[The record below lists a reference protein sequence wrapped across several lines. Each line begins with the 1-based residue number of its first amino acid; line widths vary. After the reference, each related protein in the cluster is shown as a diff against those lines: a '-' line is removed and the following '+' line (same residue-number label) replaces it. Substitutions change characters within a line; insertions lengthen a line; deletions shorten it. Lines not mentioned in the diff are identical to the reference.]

1 MGNCVLDEPVL
12 VLNANYEPLN
22 VCNGKRAIN
31 LLYASKADP
40 LMNGRGSINSG
51 SNSFKLPSV
60 IRLRYMVKRPRPQV
74 TLSKREILRRDNNK
88 CQYCGRAHS
97 GMTIDH
103 IVPKHMG
110 GEHSWLNLV
119 AACPDCNRRKG
130 GTILE
135 RTNMKLRRPPFRPK
149 ASAKYRFGGYLEH
162 HQEWL
167 QFINGW

>member
-1 MGNCVLDEPVL
+1 MGNSVLDEPVL

-22 VCNGKRAIN
+22 VCNSKRAIN
-31 LLYASKADP
+31 LLYASKADT
-40 LMNGRGSINSG
+40 LINGRGNVRSG
-51 SNSFKLPSV
+51 SAEFELPSV

-74 TLSKREILRRDNNK
+74 TLSKREILRRDNHR

-119 AACPDCNRRKG
+119 AACPECNRRKG
-130 GTILE
+130 GYALE
-135 RTNMKLRRPPFRPK
+135 RTNMKLRRQPFKPQ
-149 ASAKYRFGGYLEH
+149 ASAAYRFGSYLENR
-162 HQEWL
+162 QEWE
-167 QFINGW
+167 QFISGW